1 MAAPSCCRAH
11 GTPIPKTTL
20 TEDVRRRWTWLALL
34 CGGAKGLCTSAS
46 RCTEMAAVI
55 EHKQANPPAYTTLQK
70 WGVPYGRPTRTT
82 EPPNALALFR
92 TPCTTRRLQQ
102 SALKRGPCGR
112 DPNILQWYPSLVA
125 AHGLRSRSSPQYRA
139 LHGAGLVLHRVPK
152 STPDCAMVQ
161 PRTH

>member
-1 MAAPSCCRAH
+1 MVPYWTMAAPSCCRAH
-11 GTPIPKTTL
+11 GTPISMTTL

-102 SALKRGPCGR
+102 STLKRGPCGR
-112 DPNILQWYPSLVA
+112 DPNILL
-125 AHGLRSRSSPQYRA
+125 
-139 LHGAGLVLHRVPK
+139 
-152 STPDCAMVQ
+152 
-161 PRTH
+161 